1 MEPVRV
7 ALARP
12 VQAHGEEVTELVL
25 AAPTARIFRV
35 LDDAKGNVDSIIR
48 MISAMA
54 GVPISA
60 VEALAPEDFG
70 RCARVVADFLG
81 PLAPSEPAS

>member
-1 MEPVRV
+1 MEPVTIV
-7 ALARP
+7 LSQP
-12 VQAHGEEVTELVL
+12 VQAHGEQVDELVL
-25 AAPTARIFRV
+25 SAPTARIFRV
-35 LDDAKGNVDSIIR
+35 LDESKGNVDSIFR

-60 VEALAPEDFG
+60 VEMLAPEDFG